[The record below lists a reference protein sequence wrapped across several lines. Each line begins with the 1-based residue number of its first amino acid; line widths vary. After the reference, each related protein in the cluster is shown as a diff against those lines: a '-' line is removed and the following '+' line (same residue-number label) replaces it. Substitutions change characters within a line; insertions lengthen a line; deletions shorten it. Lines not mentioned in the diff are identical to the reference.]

1 MSKKPG
7 ITKSVMDGVGAPA
20 DAKVVRRVINPGDET
35 EKKTTLKMV
44 DIDVNAI
51 EPRSINQYR
60 QTKIDRLA
68 KSIRNTNNTL
78 IHPIV
83 VVKASDLDPESDVI
97 KKFEQAGKGIDDLNY
112 IIVSGERRF
121 RAWKKLQAEEATNP
135 NREFYEEN
143 PFDKIPARILT
154 KAEAKNEK
162 AFFEDSNLET
172 RQLTPI
178 EAILHI
184 QDALTEVNTPEKKKQ
199 ALIEMSTA
207 VKGEDNTGIRYW
219 YEGEI
224 PEDPK
229 KAEDKFRTDF
239 YGAYYLSSEL
249 GISSVKESTV
259 RDHLAI
265 INKCCDEVINA
276 IVNGEFSEGAARDLK
291 SFSPDV
297 QKELLEIYKTQGR
310 GEYLN
315 ALKKY
320 GKGPKQKTEKVR
332 YNYRD
337 TKKQIEGITKGLSK
351 YVAGLQEI
359 VDNTGGVDKQNAQ
372 EVLKLTKG
380 YIKQLEE
387 KKAVL
392 KADTKEK

>member
-184 QDALTEVNTPEKKKQ
+184 KDSLKEVDTPEKKKQ

-219 YEGEI
+219 FEGEI
-224 PEDPK
+224 PEDPE
-229 KAEDKFRTDF
+229 KAADKFRTDY

-249 GISSVKESTV
+249 GISSVNEASV
-259 RDHLAI
+259 RHHLAI
-265 INKCCDEVINA
+265 INKCCDEVVDA
-276 IVNGEFSEGAARDLK
+276 IINGEFSEGAARDLK

-297 QKELLEIYKTQGR
+297 QKELLDIYKTQGR
-310 GEYLN
+310 GEYLK

-320 GKGPKQKTEKVR
+320 GKGPKQKAEKVR

-337 TKKQIEGITKGLSK
+337 TKKQIEGMTKGLSK

-359 VDNTGGVDKQNAQ
+359 INNTGGVDKQDAQ
-372 EVLKLTKG
+372 DVLKLTKAF
-380 YIKQLEE
+380 IKQLED
-387 KKAVL
+387 KKDNL
-392 KADTKEK
+392 KA

>member
-1 MSKKPG
+1 MSRKPG

-20 DAKVVRRVINPGDET
+20 DDKVVRRVISPGAES
-35 EKKTTLKMV
+35 EKKTTIKFV
-44 DIDVNAI
+44 DIDINSI
-51 EPRSINQYR
+51 EPRAINQYR

-68 KSIRNTNNTL
+68 KSIRNTNNSL

-83 VVKASDLDPESDVI
+83 VVKASDLGADNEII
-97 KKFEQAGKGIDDLNY
+97 KKFAEAGKNIDDLQY
-112 IIVSGERRF
+112 IIVSGERRY
-121 RAWKKLQAEEATNP
+121 RAWKQLQAEEEGNTS
-135 NREFYEEN
+135 RGFYEEN
-143 PFDKIPARILT
+143 PFNKIPARVLS

-184 QDALTEVNTPEKKKQ
+184 KDALTEVDTPEKKRKV
-199 ALIEMSTA
+199 LEEMSVA
-207 VKGEDNTGIRYW
+207 VKGEDKNGVTYW
-219 YEGEI
+219 FEGDI
-224 PEDPK
+224 PEDPE
-229 KAEDKFRTDF
+229 KAAAKFRTDM

-259 RDHLAI
+259 RDHLALI
-265 INKCCDEVINA
+265 SKCCDEVISA
-276 IVNGEFSEGAARDLK
+276 VINGEFSAGAARDLK

-297 QKELLEIYKTQGR
+297 QRELLEIYKQQGR
-310 GEYLN
+310 AEYIK

-320 GKGPKQKTEKVR
+320 GKGPKQKVEKVR

-337 TKKQIEGITKGLSK
+337 TKKQIEGIKKGLSK
-351 YVAGLQEI
+351 YVLGLQEI

-372 EVLKLTKG
+372 DVLKLTKSF
-380 YIKQLEE
+380 IKQLDE
-387 KKAVL
+387 KKDVL